1 MKIDYVITGMD
12 TGGAETQ
19 VVSLL
24 LELKK
29 RGHNVRLISL
39 TPPVD
44 LTLPLINNAIPVISL
59 DMTTKLSLPIAAIK
73 LIRYIKA
80 NSPDIVHSHMFH
92 ANILVRLIRPFIGN
106 IPSICTA
113 HSVREGG
120 RIRDWAYRV
129 TNPFSDMNTVVSNAA
144 RSRFVNDK
152 VFPENK
158 TLTVYNCIDT
168 EHFTP
173 LERNK
178 NKKFRWIAVGR
189 LVDVKNHFILLK
201 AMRDLPDS
209 ELAII
214 GEGNQRESLQNY
226 IDNNGLT
233 ERVTLC
239 GKKDD
244 VVYDYQHADGFVLTS
259 DYEGFALVV
268 AEAMACGLPVVSTRC
283 GGPSEIMGDDESIGK
298 LVPTNNVHELADAM
312 LTVEKTKYETRVVNG
327 KKARSRIIN
336 LFSVHKI
343 VSLWEDLYQ
352 ELHKNR
358 SYK

>member
-1 MKIDYVITGMD
+1 VKIDYVITGMD

-24 LELKK
+24 LELKR
-29 RGHNVRLISL
+29 RGHDVRLISL

-44 LTLPLINNAIPVISL
+44 LTLPLINHEIPVISL
-59 DMTTKLSLPIAAIK
+59 EMTTKLSLPLAAIK
-73 LIRYIKA
+73 LVKCIKA
-80 NSPDIVHSHMFH
+80 HSPDIVHGHMFH

-106 IPSICTA
+106 TPLICTA

-120 RIRDWAYRV
+120 RLRDWAYRL
-129 TNPFSDMNTVVSNAA
+129 TNHFSDLNTVVSNAA

-158 TLTVYNCIDT
+158 TLTVYNCVDT

-173 LERNK
+173 LERDK
-178 NKKFRWIAVGR
+178 NKKFRWVAVGR
-189 LVDVKNHFILLK
+189 LVDVKNHSILLK
-201 AMRDLPDS
+201 AMEELLDS
-209 ELAII
+209 ELHII

-226 IDNNGLT
+226 IDSHGLT

-298 LVPTNNVHELADAM
+298 QIPTNNVRELADAM
-312 LTVEKTKYETRVVNG
+312 LTVEQTKYEIRVING

-336 LFSVHKI
+336 LFSIHKI
-343 VSLWEDLYQ
+343 VTTWEDLYQ
-352 ELHKNR
+352 ALQKKR